1 MKKIITI
8 AVVIIFIITLTSFAQ
23 SNPPKRELRGAW
35 VATVTNL
42 DWPSSPTISTEQK
55 KQEAINLL
63 DHLKSDGVNTIIFQI
78 RTECDALYSSA
89 YDPWSYWLTGSQGNP
104 PYPYFDPLEFWIEE
118 AHKRGMELHAWFNP
132 YRAER
137 NVGNYPLAPN
147 HVVNAHPD
155 WVLTIGT
162 FRFLNPGLQEV
173 RDYISNVI
181 YDVVS
186 RYDVDGV
193 HFDDYFY
200 PYPPN
205 HMTANATNNALDD
218 SAFAAD
224 PRGFTNK
231 EDWRRDNVNIMIA
244 QVNNR
249 IQSVKPWVKFGISP
263 FGIWRPGFPPGI
275 SGMDAYAT
283 IYCDALAWL
292 RAQSIDYLTPQL
304 YWPFGGGQDYAKL
317 QPWWGDSVFVH
328 GRHYYPGHAL
338 YRVDA
343 SSGNWTASEIPN
355 QIRFDRANPKVHG
368 GVFFRAKSFVSNFK
382 GVTDTLK
389 NDLYRFPAILPV
401 MNWKDVVSPN
411 PPRNLR
417 FETLANGQAGL
428 KWDVPLTA
436 SDGDTAMR
444 YVVYRFETSNIQ
456 PGDLENSSKIL
467 SVEYYK
473 ESIPGEPPNP
483 TGPYYFV
490 VTALDRNYNES
501 VMSNV
506 LYVAPPAVP
515 NLISP
520 ANGATNQ
527 RDTVMLV
534 WNYPNLTSSFRIQVS
549 TDSTFSSGIFLDQA
563 GIADSFKVIIGL
575 EGLTSYYWRVS
586 ASNAGGSSNFSQVY
600 SFTTGFPQAP
610 SLYYP
615 PNNTGEIPL
624 DTILYWFSSPSAT
637 TYQLMVAR
645 GLDFAQNTII
655 VDTVISDTTYHI
667 SGLLQNT
674 FYFWRVKAINQYG
687 YSNWS
692 TIWRFKT
699 VSPISVDDENLLDM
713 SYRLEQN
720 FPNPFNPTTRIK
732 FVIPESNIVSLK
744 VFDTLG
750 SEIIR
755 LVDNQFLPQGE
766 YEFEFNAKNLASGVY
781 FYRLSAGEFSA
792 SKKMVLIR

>member
-1 MKKIITI
+1 MKNIFTFS
-8 AVVIIFIITLTSFAQ
+8 AVLIFLITLTSFAQ
-23 SNPPKRELRGAW
+23 SNPPKRELRAAW

-55 KQEAINLL
+55 KQEAIALL
-63 DHLKSDGVNTIIFQI
+63 DGLKSAGVNTIIFQI
-78 RTECDALYSSA
+78 RTECDAFYSSA

-104 PYPYFDPLEFWIEE
+104 PYPYFDPLEFWIDE

-147 HVVNAHPD
+147 HVVRQHPN

-173 RDYISNVI
+173 RNYISNVI

-205 HMTANATNNALDD
+205 NMTANSTNNALDD

-263 FGIWRPGFPPGI
+263 FGIWRPGYPPGI
-275 SGMDAYAT
+275 TGMDAYAT
-283 IYCDALAWL
+283 IYADALAWL

-317 QPWWGDSVFVH
+317 QPWWSDSVFVH

-338 YRVDA
+338 YRVDPG
-343 SSGNWTASEIPN
+343 SGNWTASEIPN

-368 GVFFRAKSFVSNFK
+368 GVFFRAKSFISNFK

-389 NDLYRFPAILPV
+389 NDLYRYPAILPV
-401 MNWKDVVSPN
+401 MNWKDVIAPN

-417 FETLANGQAGL
+417 FEKLANGQAGL

-467 SVEYYK
+467 SVEFYK
-473 ESIPGEPPNP
+473 QSIPGEPPNP
-483 TGPYYFV
+483 AGPYYFV

-501 VMSNV
+501 QISNV

-515 NLISP
+515 TLLSP
-520 ANGATNQ
+520 TNGAANQ
-527 RDTVMLV
+527 KDTVVLI
-534 WNYPNLTSSFRIQVS
+534 WNYPDLTSSFRIQIS
-549 TDSTFSSGIFLDQA
+549 TDPTFSSGIILDQS
-563 GIADSFKVIIGL
+563 GLADSFKVITGL
-575 EGLTSYYWRVS
+575 QGLTTYYWRVNS
-586 ASNAGGSSNFSQVY
+586 SNAGGASNFSPVF

-615 PNNTGEIPL
+615 PNNTGEIPT
-624 DTILYWFSSPSAT
+624 DTILYWYSTNAAQS
-637 TYQLMVAR
+637 YQLMVAR
-645 GLDFAQNTII
+645 GLDFAQNTIV
-655 VDTVISDTTYHI
+655 VDTIVSDTTYHI

-687 YSNWS
+687 RSNWS

-699 VSPISVDDENLLDM
+699 KTPVSVEDEDYLDM
-713 SYRLEQN
+713 SFRLEQN
-720 FPNPFNPTTRIK
+720 YPNPFNPGTVINWQSPVSGRQTIK
-732 FVIPESNIVSLK
+732 LFDVLGREIETIVDEYLEAGHHSKLYIVK
-744 VFDTLG
+744 STL
-750 SEIIR
+750 
-755 LVDNQFLPQGE
+755 P
-766 YEFEFNAKNLASGVY
+766 SGVY
-781 FYRLSAGEFSA
+781 FYRLTVGEFHST
-792 SKKMVLIR
+792 KKMILLR

>member
-1 MKKIITI
+1 MKNIITTI
-8 AVVIIFIITLTSFAQ
+8 LLASLIISSVSYAQ
-23 SNPPKRELRGAW
+23 SNPPKRELRAAW

-42 DWPSSPTISTEQK
+42 DWPSSPTISTDQK

-63 DHLKSDGVNTIIFQI
+63 NELKSAGVNTVIFQI

-147 HVVNAHPD
+147 HVVNSHPN

-181 YDVVS
+181 FDVVS

-205 HMTANATNNALDD
+205 HMTANSTNNALDD

-263 FGIWRPGFPPGI
+263 FGIWRPGYPPGI
-275 SGMDAYAT
+275 TGMDAYAT
-283 IYCDALAWL
+283 IYADALAWL
-292 RAQSIDYLTPQL
+292 RAHSIDYLTPQL

-338 YRVDA
+338 YRVDPG
-343 SSGNWTASEIPN
+343 SGNWTASEIPN

-382 GVTDTLK
+382 GVTDSLK
-389 NDLYRFPAILPV
+389 NDLYRYISILPT
-401 MNWKDVVSPN
+401 MNWKDVVPPN
-411 PPRNLR
+411 PPQNLR
-417 FETLANGQAGL
+417 FERLANGVGGL
-428 KWDVPLTA
+428 LWDLPQTA

-444 YVVYRFETSNIQ
+444 YVVYRFTHSNIQ
-456 PGDLENSSKIL
+456 PSDLDDPSKIIN
-467 SVEYYK
+467 VEGGRV
-473 ESIPGEPPNP
+473 SIPGEPPNP
-483 TGPYYFV
+483 VGPYYFV
-490 VTALDRNYNES
+490 VTSLDRNYNES
-501 VMSNV
+501 LISNV
-506 LYVAPPAVP
+506 LLVPPPPVP
-515 NLISP
+515 TLAQP
-520 ANGATNQ
+520 LNGATNQ
-527 RDTVMLV
+527 RDTVVLR
-534 WNYPNLTSSFRIQVS
+534 WFYANLASSFRLQVS
-549 TDSTFSSGIFLDQA
+549 TDPTFSTGIILDQS
-563 GIADSFKVIIGL
+563 GLVDTFKSITGL
-575 EGLTSYYWRVS
+575 EGLSTYYWRVS
-586 ASNAGGSSNFSQVY
+586 ASNAGGTSNFSTAY
-600 SFTTGFPQAP
+600 SFTTGFPKSP
-610 SLYYP
+610 NLFYP
-615 PNNTGEIPL
+615 PNNTGEIPV
-624 DTILYWFSSPSAT
+624 DTILYWYSSEGAQS
-637 TYQLMVAR
+637 YRLMVAR
-645 GLDFAQNTII
+645 GLDFAQNTVI
-655 VDTVISDTTYHI
+655 VDTVLTDTTYHI
-667 SGLLQNT
+667 SGLNQNT
-674 FYFWRVKAINQYG
+674 FYFWRIRAINQYG
-687 YSNWS
+687 SSGWS

-699 VSPISVDDENLLDM
+699 VSPVSVDDEYYNPH
-713 SYRLEQN
+713 SYLLEQN
-720 FPNPFNPTTRIK
+720 YPNPFNPSTRIK
-732 FVIPESNIVSLK
+732 FIIPEPNFVTLK
-744 VFDTLG
+744 VYDTLG
-750 SEIIR
+750 SEVSR
-755 LVDNQFLPQGE
+755 LVDNQFFQKGE
-766 YEFEFNAKNLASGVY
+766 YELEFYSNNLSSGVY
-781 FYRLSAGEFSA
+781 FYRLTAGGFS
-792 SKKMVLIR
+792 STRKMILLR

>member
-1 MKKIITI
+1 MKNLIYFLSIHLI
-8 AVVIIFIITLTSFAQ
+8 LTSLLIAQ
-23 SNPPKRELRGAW
+23 SIPPKRELRAAW

-42 DWPSSPTISTEQK
+42 DWPSSPTISTDQK

-63 DHLKSDGVNTIIFQI
+63 NELKSAGVNTVIFQI

-147 HVVNAHPD
+147 HVVNAHPN

-205 HMTANATNNALDD
+205 NMTANATNNALDD

-275 SGMDAYAT
+275 TGMDAYAT
-283 IYCDALAWL
+283 IYADALAWL
-292 RAQSIDYLTPQL
+292 RAHSIDYLTPQL

-338 YRVDA
+338 YRVDP

-389 NDLYRFPAILPV
+389 NDLYRYIAILPS
-401 MNWKDVVSPN
+401 MNWKDNIAPN
-411 PPRNLR
+411 PPQNLR
-417 FETLANGQAGL
+417 FERLPNGVAGL
-428 KWDVPLTA
+428 LWDLPQPA

-444 YVVYRFETSNIQ
+444 YVVYRFSHSNIQ
-456 PGDLENSSKIL
+456 PSDLDDPSKIIN
-467 SVEYYK
+467 VEGGRV
-473 ESIPGEPPNP
+473 SIPGQPPNP

-490 VTALDRNYNES
+490 VTSLDRNYNES
-501 VMSNV
+501 AISNV
-506 LYVAPPAVP
+506 LLVSPPPVP
-515 NLISP
+515 TLFQP
-520 ANGATNQ
+520 ANGAVNQ
-527 RDTVMLV
+527 YDTVV
-534 WNYPNLTSSFRIQVS
+534 VKWYYSNLASSFRLQVS
-549 TDSTFSSGIFLDQA
+549 TDPSFSTGIFLDQN
-563 GIADSFKVIIGL
+563 GLTDTFKVLTGM
-575 EGLTSYYWRVS
+575 EGLTTYYWRVS
-586 ASNAGGSSNFSQVY
+586 ASNAGGTSEFSNAY
-600 SFTTGFPQAP
+600 SFTTGFPSSP
-610 SLYYP
+610 TLVSP
-615 PNNTGEIPL
+615 PNNSIQIPV
-624 DTILYWFSSPSAT
+624 DTFLVWNNSQAAT
-637 TYQLMVAR
+637 SYQLMVAR

-655 VDTVISDTTYHI
+655 VDTVLADTSYFIT
-667 SGLLQNT
+667 GLNQNT
-674 FYFWRVKAINQYG
+674 IYFWRVKAINQYG
-687 YSNWS
+687 KSGWS
-692 TIWRFKT
+692 TVWRFRT
-699 VSPISVDDENLLDM
+699 FNPLGVDDEEL
-713 SYRLEQN
+713 YPQTFRLEQN
-720 FPNPFNPTTRIK
+720 YPNPFNPSTRIK
-732 FVIPESNIVSLK
+732 FVIPESNYVSLK
-744 VFDTLG
+744 IYDTLG
-750 SEIIR
+750 SEVGR
-755 LVDNQFLPQGE
+755 LVDNQFLPDGE
-766 YEFEFNAKNLASGVY
+766 YEFEFVPENLSSGVY
-781 FYRLSAGEFSA
+781 FYRITAGNFSA
-792 SKKMVLIR
+792 TKKMILIR